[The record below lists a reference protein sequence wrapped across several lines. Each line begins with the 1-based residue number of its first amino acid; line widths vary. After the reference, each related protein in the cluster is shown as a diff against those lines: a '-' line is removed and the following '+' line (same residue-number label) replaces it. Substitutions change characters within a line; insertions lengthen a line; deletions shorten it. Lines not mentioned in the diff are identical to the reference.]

1 MTQTAPHTPD
11 LQAEIARLHQR
22 ISALEEANAA
32 LQAQHAEE
40 LRRRAAEQQQQE
52 ERLIQSRMMF
62 QSLIDN
68 TPSLVFAR
76 DLEGH
81 FLLINRCYCETV
93 LGRPPETVLGKTPHE
108 LFALETADQFRQN
121 DQRIITTGE
130 TIAREEQIPHRDGQ
144 MRTYLAVKF
153 PLYDTQG
160 TLYAVGGISTDITDI
175 KQSEAERAA
184 LQQQIIE
191 TQQATLREVSTP
203 LIPLT
208 NSAVML
214 PLIGTVDPQRS
225 QQMLETLLEG
235 VATRQARLA
244 ILDITGI
251 KVIDTQVA
259 DTLIRA
265 AQAVNLIGARMVLT
279 GMQPAVAQTLVDL
292 GIDLGHIV
300 THTTLQA
307 GIAYALST

>member
-11 LQAEIARLHQR
+11 LQAEIARLYQR
-22 ISALEEANAA
+22 LTDLEEANRA

-40 LRRRAAEQQQQE
+40 LRRRAAEQQQQA

-93 LGRPPETVLGKTPHE
+93 LGRPAETVLGKTPHE
-108 LFALETADQFRQN
+108 LFAVETADQFRQN
-121 DQRIITTGE
+121 DQRIIETGE
-130 TIAREEQIPHRDGQ
+130 TIAREEEIPHRDGQ
-144 MRTYLAVKF
+144 MRTYLAIKF

-175 KQSEAERAA
+175 KRSEAERAA

-208 NSAVML
+208 DSAVML
-214 PLIGTVDPQRS
+214 PLIGTVDTQRS